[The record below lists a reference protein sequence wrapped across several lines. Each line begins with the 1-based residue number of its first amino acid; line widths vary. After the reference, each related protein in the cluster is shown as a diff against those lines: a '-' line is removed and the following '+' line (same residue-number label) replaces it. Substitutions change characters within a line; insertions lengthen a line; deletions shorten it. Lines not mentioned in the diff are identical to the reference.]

1 MPWNKRTLALPA
13 HPPSV
18 RRARDWVTSVL
29 REIGRD
35 ELTESARLAV
45 SELVTNA
52 ILHAEPPMTVHVRG
66 TVEHPRVE
74 VTDQSLVP
82 PQRQQT
88 HLLVDLDDDHSW
100 TTMGRG
106 LDLVASYSDRWGAD
120 ISPNGMGKVVWFE
133 PSNGIVEAPVEG
145 EVFDLDAAL
154 ADRERSRPI
163 DTGQKLTIELRGMPV
178 ELFAHLRRHFNELG
192 RELRLLAISDAD
204 RFPLAVAFAEA
215 FLEVEYERRHV
226 IGLDALDQAIVD
238 ELDSVNL
245 TYSTPPTAPATMA
258 TLHGLLERVYDE
270 LVGVVLLS
278 ERPPDDVIDL
288 QQWYFG
294 EFRRQASG
302 EEPIRWDGPL
312 RLQLPSRREVS

>member
-13 HPPSV
+13 SPPSV
-18 RRARDWVTSVL
+18 RLARDWVTGVL

-66 TVEHPRVE
+66 TVEHPRIE

-82 PQRQQT
+82 PQRRQT
-88 HLLVDLDDDHSW
+88 HLLVDLEDEHSW
-100 TTMGRG
+100 ATMGRG

-145 EVFDLDAAL
+145 DVFDIEAAL
-154 ADRERSRPI
+154 R
-163 DTGQKLTIELRGMPV
+163 GLNLTPFDPAKMLTVELRGMPV

-192 RELRLLAISDAD
+192 RELRLLAISDPD
-204 RFPLAVAFAEA
+204 RYPLAVEFAET
-215 FLEVEYERRHV
+215 FLEVEYERRQV
-226 IGLDALDQAIVD
+226 VGLDVLDQAIADDLDAVD
-238 ELDSVNL
+238 L
-245 TYSTPPTAPATMA
+245 TYSAPPSAPATMTRLA
-258 TLHGLLERVYDE
+258 DQLERVYDE
-270 LVGVVLLS
+270 LTGSVLLS
-278 ERPPDDVIDL
+278 SRPPDDVLDL
-288 QQWYFG
+288 QEWYFG
-294 EFRRQASG
+294 EFTRQAAG
-302 EEPIRWDGPL
+302 KEPTRWDGPL